1 MRRTVLALFAAAAA
15 LAACSAP
22 NSDSDAVRVEGA
34 IVTLPAVAGRPGAA
48 YFTATAPKADI
59 RLQRV
64 DSAKAGRTELHEAG
78 MEPVAEVALPANEA
92 VAFAPGGRHVMLFDL
107 DPALQAGGHIPLTF
121 TFAGASPVT
130 VQAEVRA
137 PGDVHGGH

>member
-1 MRRTVLALFAAAAA
+1 MRYIFFPAIAAAAA

-22 NSDSDAVRVEGA
+22 NPDSDAVRIEGA

-48 YFTATAPKADI
+48 YFTATAPKADV

-92 VAFAPGGRHVMLFDL
+92 VAFAPGGRHVMLFEL
-107 DPALQAGGHIPLTF
+107 DPSLQPGGHIPLPF
-121 TFAGASPVT
+121 TFAGANPVT

-137 PGDVHGGH
+137 PGAVHGGH